1 MCVFFVF
8 VPFVA
13 SLLLVARPGA
23 PSSLTYNY
31 LEIVLFQSFWESLTW
46 ILAVRASASQCVCVI
61 TVHQLS
67 SVLWPT
73 PISFAPW
80 SCRITVASFL
90 AMEP

>member
-1 MCVFFVF
+1 MADDPWKPPPAARRPDPAVRFNAGEGGVCVFFVF

-46 ILAVRASASQCVCVI
+46 ILAVRASASQCVCV
-61 TVHQLS
+61 
-67 SVLWPT
+67 
-73 PISFAPW
+73 
-80 SCRITVASFL
+80 
-90 AMEP
+90 